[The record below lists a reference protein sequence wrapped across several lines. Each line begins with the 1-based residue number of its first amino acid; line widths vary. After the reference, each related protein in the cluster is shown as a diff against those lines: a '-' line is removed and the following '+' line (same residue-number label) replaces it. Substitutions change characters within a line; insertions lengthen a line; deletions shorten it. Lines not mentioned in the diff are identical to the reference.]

1 MAVSD
6 LVKGEANPRAL
17 ARPLAGAFLG
27 RSECALEAAE
37 RVRDAAL
44 SDERDPL
51 CQKLIGSLVGQ
62 HGPPPPDGRATGF
75 SYLSRSSPERKDL
88 QTTRLQVLRVVFPIK
103 QYDCRRVGHAVKSQE
118 VGT

>member
-1 MAVSD
+1 MSSQRDLAISDVAEARTEAPMIDVAVNVALLLLDDRPFEPIESFAELAEGVVAVSD
-6 LVKGEANPRAL
+6 FVKDEANPRAL

-51 CQKLIGSLVGQ
+51 CQKLIG
-62 HGPPPPDGRATGF
+62 
-75 SYLSRSSPERKDL
+75 
-88 QTTRLQVLRVVFPIK
+88 
-103 QYDCRRVGHAVKSQE
+103 
-118 VGT
+118 